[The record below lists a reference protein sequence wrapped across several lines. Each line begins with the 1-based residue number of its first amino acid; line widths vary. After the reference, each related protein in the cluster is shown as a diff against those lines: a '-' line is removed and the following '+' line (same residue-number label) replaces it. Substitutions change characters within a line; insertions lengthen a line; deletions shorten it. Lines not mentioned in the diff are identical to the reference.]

1 MTASTLVLQKHNH
14 RRLESPQQGYMSED
28 GDQGDTSMD
37 TTASPMNNNSAPP
50 TSLSQVSA
58 AAVTVSSNLGVD
70 VPVTY
75 TEPPFWCS
83 IAYYE
88 FNNRVGEI
96 FQASQPNLIIDGFTD
111 PSSSERFC
119 LGLLS
124 NVNRDHSVESTRR
137 HIGRGVRLYYLGG
150 EVFAECL
157 SENSIF
163 VQSPNCNLRYGWHP
177 STVCKI
183 PPGLLNFH
191 SISSPFHLPF
201 LSRSSYCFE

>member
-1 MTASTLVLQKHNH
+1 MTASTLVLQQHH
-14 RRLESPQQGYMSED
+14 HQRLESPQQGYMSED

-37 TTASPMNNNSAPP
+37 TTTSPMNNNLSSTPP
-50 TSLSQVSA
+50 SSSGHA
-58 AAVTVSSNLGVD
+58 GAVTVSNLGVD

-75 TEPPFWCS
+75 TEPAFWCS

-150 EVFAECL
+150 EVFAECQ

-163 VQSPNCNLRYGWHP
+163 VQSPNCNRSFGFHP
-177 STVCKI
+177 ATVVKV
-183 PPGLLNFH
+183 PPG
-191 SISSPFHLPF
+191 
-201 LSRSSYCFE
+201 